1 MNLHTQRFLGMSK
14 KWELKKS
21 FNAVFPF
28 NVKKATM
35 CSTVAVDI
43 YHVTEIMKISFTSL
57 L

>member
-1 MNLHTQRFLGMSK
+1 MSK